1 MDGFAAWDP
10 VTMVHG
16 VLLTGGSSARMGT
29 PKALLEISGETLAK
43 RVSRTLGAVADP
55 VVAVGIDA
63 RLDLRQVD
71 DPQRGPL
78 WALRA
83 GWDCLEKMGCKGP
96 VLLLGCDLPLVNAGL
111 LALLAERLDGYG
123 AAVPVVKGRPQP
135 VAACYGAD
143 AGEVL
148 KKLRSRSD
156 PGAGRRSG
164 AMADMLSCISV
175 NLLSPNAWHA
185 VAPDYAL
192 LDVNTPDDLEKARR
206 LAGSPG

>member
-1 MDGFAAWDP
+1 M
-10 VTMVHG
+10 TRVHG

-43 RVSRTLGAVADP
+43 RASRALGTVADP

-63 RLDLRQVD
+63 RLGLEQVE

-83 GWDCLEKMGCKGP
+83 GWDRLEEMGCKGP
-96 VLLLGCDLPLVNAGL
+96 VLLMGCDLPLVNAGL
-111 LALLAERLDGYG
+111 LALLAEQLDGYA
-123 AAVPVVKGRPQP
+123 AAVPVVEGRPQP
-135 VAACYGAD
+135 VAACYGPD

-148 KKLRSRSD
+148 NKMRSRSD
-156 PGAGRRSG
+156 PGAGRSG
-164 AMADMLSCISV
+164 SMADMLRRISV
-175 NLLSPNAWHA
+175 NLVFPDAWHL

-192 LDVNTPDDLEKARR
+192 LDVNTPEELEQARR
-206 LAGSPG
+206 FAGSPGR

>member
-1 MDGFAAWDP
+1 
-10 VTMVHG
+10 
-16 VLLTGGSSARMGT
+16 MGT

-63 RLDLRQVD
+63 RLDLRRVD

-83 GWDCLEKMGCKGP
+83 GWVCLEKMGCKGP

-123 AAVPVVKGRPQP
+123 AAVPVVQGRPQP
-135 VAACYGAD
+135 VAACYGPD
-143 AGEVL
+143 AGKVL

-156 PGAGRRSG
+156 PGAGRPGS
-164 AMADMLSCISV
+164 MADMLSRISV

-192 LDVNTPDDLEKARR
+192 LDVNTPDDLKQARR
-206 LAGSPG
+206 LVGSPGI